1 MVDELWNDL
10 VDELVD
16 LIDRLVLFH
25 ASLELLADLA
35 GKAAQV
41 LVTPGDEISAR
52 SLQAELKC
60 LSAIFL
66 L

>member
-25 ASLELLADLA
+25 ASLELLADLT
-35 GKAAQV
+35 GEAAQV
-41 LVTPGDEISAR
+41 LVAPGDEIFAR

-60 LSAIFL
+60 LSAVFL
-66 L
+66 F